1 MKFILKGELY
11 MMGSWGNMMGR
22 WGNGGYGYGGYG
34 GGYGWMGM
42 MGFIMPFIFGLGIIL
57 LSIYLFRRNSSQVY
71 ASGFGKQ
78 NSGLDILRER
88 YARGE
93 IDSAEY
99 QSRKQDLE
107 SR

>member
-1 MKFILKGELY
+1 
-11 MMGSWGNMMGR
+11 MMSGWGNMMGG
-22 WGNGGYGYGGYG
+22 WGNGYGYGGYG
-34 GGYGWMGM
+34 GGYGWMGI
-42 MGFIMPFIFGLGIIL
+42 MGLIMPLIFGIGIIL
-57 LSIYLFRRNSSQVY
+57 LAIYVFRHNNLRVHTG
-71 ASGFGKQ
+71 GFGRQ

-107 SR
+107 GK

>member
-1 MKFILKGELY
+1 
-11 MMGSWGNMMGR
+11 MMGNWGNMMGG
-22 WGNGGYGYGGYG
+22 WGNGGYG

-42 MGFIMPFIFGLGIIL
+42 MMPLILGIGIIL
-57 LSIYLFRRNSSQVY
+57 LALYVFRRNSSQVQTN
-71 ASGFGKQ
+71 GLGKQ

-107 SR
+107 GK

>member
-1 MKFILKGELY
+1 
-11 MMGSWGNMMGR
+11 MGGWGNMMGG
-22 WGNGGYGYGGYG
+22 WGDGGYGYG
-34 GGYGWMGM
+34 GGYGWMGI
-42 MGFIMPFIFGLGIIL
+42 IMPLIFGIGIIL
-57 LSIYLFRRNSSQVY
+57 VSIYLFRRNSSQVHTN
-71 ASGFGKQ
+71 GFSKQ

-107 SR
+107 GR